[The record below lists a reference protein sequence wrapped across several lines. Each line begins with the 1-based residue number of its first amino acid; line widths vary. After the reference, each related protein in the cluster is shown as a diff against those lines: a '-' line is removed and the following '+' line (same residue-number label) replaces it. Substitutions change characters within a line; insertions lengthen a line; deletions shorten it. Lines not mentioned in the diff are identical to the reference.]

1 MSCRYFG
8 FCESEGLFVVL
19 VLGVLEVSS
28 PASIDAP
35 APTEPD
41 CEVLEP
47 MLPLL
52 LELVPIPLFG
62 EELVDEPVVGEV
74 LVDEPVVGEVLVD
87 EVLFGDVLVDDPV
100 VAELSVE
107 VPVVAELSVGDPV
120 VALPLALTPVFGVV
134 AVPERVS
141 SPVVPGVAVPVAP
154 VALPVPVPEP
164 AVPVDVPAVVPPVPP
179 TEPPVPPPVCAGAP
193 AAARAPAARIV
204 PANFPIPIS
213 SSFPRRVVT
222 PPPSG
227 NPTEIPRHRN
237 RRSIPRLLVPMP
249 GTSLTEEQSIRSTPM
264 RDRCDRATRRGP
276 VARSGGAGRSPVR
289 RRTRRSFH
297 PAPDDPA
304 RAASRGRSPPRGG

>member
-62 EELVDEPVVGEV
+62 EELVDEPVVGEL

-87 EVLFGDVLVDDPV
+87 EVLFGDVLVDEPV

-107 VPVVAELSVGDPV
+107 VPVVAELSVGVPV

-134 AVPERVS
+134 VAPERVS

-154 VALPVPVPEP
+154 VALPVPEP

-179 TEPPVPPPVCAGAP
+179 TEPEPVPPPVCARPP

-204 PANFPIPIS
+204 PVNLPIPIS
-213 SSFPRRVVT
+213 SSFPGRVAT
-222 PPPSG
+222 PSPSG
-227 NPTEIPRHRN
+227 NPAEIPRHRLVDQSRARSYCGGQRTVAPSCRAAVN
-237 RRSIPRLLVPMP
+237 GQYGSRRSWRARTT
-249 GTSLTEEQSIRSTPM
+249 TSACPVRSTCSACSALRIIPTAPVLMPTSRRM
-264 RDRCDRATRRGP
+264 RSAN
-276 VARSGGAGRSPVR
+276 GAW
-289 RRTRRSFH
+289 
-297 PAPDDPA
+297 
-304 RAASRGRSPPRGG
+304 

>member
-8 FCESEGLFVVL
+8 FCESEGVFVVL

-41 CEVLEP
+41 GEVLEP

-62 EELVDEPVVGEV
+62 EELVDE
-74 LVDEPVVGEVLVD
+74 
-87 EVLFGDVLVDDPV
+87 PV

-134 AVPERVS
+134 VAPERVS

-154 VALPVPVPEP
+154 VALPVPVHEP
-164 AVPVDVPAVVPPVPP
+164 AVPVDGPAVVPPVPP
-179 TEPPVPPPVCAGAP
+179 PQPGPAPPPVCAREP

-204 PANFPIPIS
+204 PANLPITIS
-213 SSFPRRVVT
+213 SSFPRRVAT
-222 PPPSG
+222 PSPSG
-227 NPTEIPRHRN
+227 NPAEIPRHRIVAQSRARSYCSGQRTVAPSCRAAVN
-237 RRSIPRLLVPMP
+237 GQYGSQRSWRSRPTTSACPVRSTCSACSALRIIPTAPVLIPTSRR
-249 GTSLTEEQSIRSTPM
+249 IRS
-264 RDRCDRATRRGP
+264 ANG
-276 VARSGGAGRSPVR
+276 VW
-289 RRTRRSFH
+289 
-297 PAPDDPA
+297 
-304 RAASRGRSPPRGG
+304 